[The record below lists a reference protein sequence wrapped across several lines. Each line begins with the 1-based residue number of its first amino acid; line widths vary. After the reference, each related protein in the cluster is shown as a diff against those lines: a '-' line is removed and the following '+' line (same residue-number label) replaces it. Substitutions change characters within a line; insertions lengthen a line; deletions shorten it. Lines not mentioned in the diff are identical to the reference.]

1 MSMNL
6 MKLNVIHEKMGTLM
20 SESFMDQV
28 QFKIQLKTINGCLIE
43 KKDLTLFNGKDYFLH
58 IPYRILVDSVITT
71 STDEYTLTEH
81 MLQKSKME
89 A

>member
-1 MSMNL
+1 MNL
-6 MKLNVIHEKMGTLM
+6 MKVFIVHEKLGTLM
-20 SESFMDQV
+20 SESILDPI
-28 QFKIQLKTINGCLIE
+28 QFKITLKTINGCLIE
-43 KKDLTLFNGKDYFLH
+43 KKDLDLFNGKDYLLH

-81 MLQKSKME
+81 LINKSKIE